1 VNILII
7 GGTGFIGPHVVHG
20 LVAKGHN
27 VALFHRGQTAPELP
41 ASVIHIH
48 GERQYLDDFASQF
61 ESFSPQV
68 VLDMIAYTEDDAR
81 LVTQTFRDVA
91 ERLVCVSSMDVYRA
105 YNLFRRVETGIP
117 DLQSL
122 DEEAPLRS
130 AFYPYRSLSQS
141 PNDFL
146 DFYDKILVE
155 QVVMNEPDLP
165 GTVLRLPQVFGPND
179 GQRRLMAYL
188 KSMDEGKDILLDEG
202 KAEWRW
208 TRGYV
213 ENVAIAIV
221 LAVTDQK
228 ALGRVY
234 NVGEKQ
240 VQREID
246 WIKEI
251 GRLAG
256 WRGEVKTVPR
266 VALPEHLKEPYDWSH
281 DLAAD
286 TDRIRRELG
295 YEETV
300 SPKEALCRTIAW
312 ERANP
317 PKRGAGSQ
325 TPVQADAI
333 NSESV
338 REQAGNPTCVQADL

>member
-7 GGTGFIGPHVVHG
+7 GGTGFIGRHVVHG

-27 VALFHRGQTAPELP
+27 VALFHRGQTAPDLP

-48 GERQYLDDFASQF
+48 GERQYLEDFASQF

-68 VLDMIAYTEDDAR
+68 VLDMIAHTEENAR
-81 LVTQTFRDVA
+81 LVTQTFRDMA

-105 YNLFRRVETGIP
+105 YNLFRRVETGRP
-117 DLQSL
+117 NPQPF

-130 AFYPYRSLSQS
+130 ASYPYRSLSQS

-146 DFYDKILVE
+146 YHYDKILVE

-179 GQRRLMAYL
+179 GQHRLMAYL

-208 TRGYV
+208 TRGYI
-213 ENVAIAIV
+213 ENVAVAIV

-228 ALGRVY
+228 AIRRVY

-240 VQREID
+240 AQREID
-246 WIKEI
+246 WIKKI

-266 VALPEHLKEPYDWSH
+266 VALPEHLREPYDWSH

-286 TDRIRRELG
+286 TNRIRRELG

-300 SPKEALCRTIAW
+300 SPKEALRRTIAW

-317 PKRGAGSQ
+317 PKRAAGSQ
-325 TPVQADAI
+325 TPVQPDAAP
-333 NSESV
+333 NAFGV
-338 REQAGNPTCVQADL
+338 D

>member
-1 VNILII
+1 MNILII
-7 GGTGFIGPHVVHG
+7 GGTGFIGRHVVHG

-27 VALFHRGQTAPELP
+27 VALFHRGQTAPNL
-41 ASVIHIH
+41 ASSVIHIY
-48 GERQYLDDFASQF
+48 GERQYLQDSASQF

-68 VLDMIAYTEDDAR
+68 VLDMIAYTEENAR

-105 YNLFRRVETGIP
+105 YDLFRRVETGIP
-117 DLQSL
+117 NPQPFA
-122 DEEAPLRS
+122 EEAPLRS
-130 AFYPYRSLSQS
+130 AFYPYRSQSQR

-146 DFYDKILVE
+146 YYYDKILVE

-179 GQRRLMAYL
+179 GHHRLMAYL

-213 ENVAIAIV
+213 ENVAVAIV

-228 ALGRVY
+228 AIGRVY

-240 VQREID
+240 AQREID
-246 WIKEI
+246 WIKKI

-266 VALPEHLKEPYDWSH
+266 VALPEHLREPYDWSH

-286 TDRIRRELG
+286 TDRIRRELC

-300 SPKEALCRTIAW
+300 SPKEALRRTIAW

-317 PKRGAGSQ
+317 HQPGAGSQ
-325 TPVQADAI
+325 TPVQPDITNAY
-333 NSESV
+333 
-338 REQAGNPTCVQADL
+338 PTRDQADLGRPTPVL